1 MLKES
6 ELKKSDLSVVM
17 ENSAALQALVEGS
30 EAQLEDQLFE
40 LNEDW
45 ERVHTLIEDWL
56 SAVLVSDCL
65 NLHHAVNSFRFTSS
79 QQLLHSVLCDLS
91 RLIRR
96 IAAHDTH
103 TCAYTRTHKHAR
115 THTDTHTHF

>member
-1 MLKES
+1 MSVCLQGLLKES

-56 SAVLVSDCL
+56 SAVLVSDCFTNITQL
-65 NLHHAVNSFRFTSS
+65 THLGSHHPNNCFIQFCVIC
-79 QQLLHSVLCDLS
+79 QD
-91 RLIRR
+91 
-96 IAAHDTH
+96 
-103 TCAYTRTHKHAR
+103 
-115 THTDTHTHF
+115 